1 MAIRVKILLIMGQL
15 VRKRN
20 MIIRMNDVPSYITLL
35 IYSFAKFIK
44 YLINFLRSIFDVVFI
59 NREKVIFVNNLLS

>member
-20 MIIRMNDVPSYITLL
+20 MIIRMNDVTLYITLL